1 MKQVLVVKVD
11 QNGVSVTTLSGES
24 STAASVSDN
33 QTIIIKN
40 SVKSYE
46 LPNTGG
52 TGTVMIYVAGGVL
65 VAVAV
70 VMFVMQKRKK
80 S

>member
-1 MKQVLVVKVD
+1 MLFQTAVITVTDD
-11 QNGVSVTTLSGES
+11 QAYN
-24 STAASVSDN
+24 
-33 QTIIIKN
+33 
-40 SVKSYE
+40 

-52 TGTVMIYVAGGVL
+52 TGTAMIYVAGGVL

-70 VMFVMQKRKK
+70 VMLVMQKRKK